1 MASKKVAKKTVPKRE
16 GEVSI
21 DKSPKVYQREKVTK
35 EFVIKE
41 RDDLTDVQK
50 QILEAAMDKNVKC
63 IILDG
68 VAGAG
73 KTFCAT
79 LSSLLLLKAK
89 KVGQIAYIR
98 SAIQSVDGA
107 LGYLPGELSEKMQ
120 FFNEPFFI
128 MLSEMLNRAD
138 VDYLVRDERLL
149 TYPTSMLR
157 SYNFHNSAIIC
168 DEAQNMTFDS
178 LFTVATRAGMY
189 SKLFIVGDSL
199 NQNDLGKKSGF
210 QKFSQ
215 IFSDEES
222 VENGVRYFK
231 LDSECIVRSP
241 FVKFVVQKIERF
253 NSRTLEGD
261 WIPSKGLDT
270 RKS

>member
-1 MASKKVAKKTVPKRE
+1 MAFKKAAKKKAVSNTS
-16 GEVSI
+16 GEHAA

-35 EFVIKE
+35 EIVIRE
-41 RDDLTDVQK
+41 RDDLTDIQK
-50 QILEAAMDKNVKC
+50 EIIEAALDKNVKC

-79 LSSLLLLKAK
+79 ISSLLLLKAK

-98 SAIQSVDGA
+98 SAIQAADGA

-120 FFNEPFFI
+120 YFNEPFFI
-128 MLSEMLNRAD
+128 MLDEMLSRSD
-138 VDYLVRDERLL
+138 VDYLVKDERLL

-168 DEAQNMTFDS
+168 DEAQNMTFES

-210 QKFSQ
+210 QKLSK

-222 VENGVRYFK
+222 RENGIRYFK

-241 FVKFVVQKIERF
+241 FVKFIVKKVEKF
-253 NSRTLEGD
+253 NGQTLDGD
-261 WIPSKGLDT
+261 WIPGK
-270 RKS
+270 K